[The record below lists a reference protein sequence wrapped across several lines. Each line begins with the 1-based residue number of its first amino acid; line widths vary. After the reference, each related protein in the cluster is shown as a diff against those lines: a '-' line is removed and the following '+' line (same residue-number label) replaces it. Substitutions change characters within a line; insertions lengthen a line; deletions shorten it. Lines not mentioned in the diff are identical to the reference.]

1 MFTRCIGVIE
11 CGYMSDTSI
20 NDNID
25 NEVDVLSEYFEVKK
39 SGDVYY
45 TFRGAI
51 CSQLKGGV
59 NNVLYGKRVNLSEMY
74 GEMIDDI
81 IECITSGV
89 FFRVPYLDKSGYV
102 NLLQSAIKYT
112 SDKYGISIEWMDNI
126 VNNRVGVIM
135 NTDRLYE
142 CMIDRV
148 GGVDNIDWMSI
159 YDRSKCF
166 ITNNGDIL
174 LYIANRIISDS
185 SIYKYFVDRYKL
197 RATGVDNKNF
207 KRKDGKRRNT
217 IKLEWDGGGSKRV
230 ELSSLVKDKRSWWR
244 ISTEGNSRDR
254 VNIRDYDRLL
264 NGRSEDEVLPDL
276 CPIDNNIVLNY
287 TRIDFSINN
296 DNNIGECKR
305 HNDIGGSG
313 NKIWSSASIDRIDS
327 NSEYSYD
334 NIEIIS
340 QYYNTQVK
348 NCASHSQI
356 GKLYY
361 YQLKKLLSKKISK
374 ELVKSM
380 SDDELYKVSDMFS
393 IYFKLFEI
401 VSDNSTI
408 LHKEMVRRDKK
419 RSKLQLVD
427 PGEIG

>member
-1 MFTRCIGVIE
+1 MNKDNKVE
-11 CGYMSDTSI
+11 CGGGFFDWSC
-20 NDNID
+20 
-25 NEVDVLSEYFEVKK
+25 VDSGG
-39 SGDVYY
+39 GDVYY
-45 TFRGAI
+45 TFKGVI

-74 GEMIDDI
+74 NKMIDDI

-126 VNNRVGVIM
+126 VNNRVGVTM

-148 GGVDNIDWMSI
+148 DGVDNIDWMSI

-254 VNIRDYDRLL
+254 VNIRDYDVLL
-264 NGRSEDEVLPDL
+264 NGRSEDEVLPDV

-305 HNDIGGSG
+305 HNDIGGNG
-313 NKIWSSASIDRIDS
+313 DKIWSFASIDRIDS
-327 NSEYSYD
+327 NKEYSYD
-334 NIEIIS
+334 NVEIIS

-348 NCASHSQI
+348 NCASISQI
-356 GKLYY
+356 CKLYH
-361 YQLKKLLSKKISK
+361 YQLKNLIDKKINK
-374 ELVKSM
+374 VNIKVM
-380 SDDELYKVSDMFS
+380 TDDMLYKSFDDLGEYVNL
-393 IYFKLFEI
+393 IEI
-401 VSDNSTI
+401 VHNYRKI
-408 LHKEMVRRDKK
+408 LLKEMERRDKK
-419 RSKLQLVD
+419 RSKV
-427 PGEIG
+427 

>member
-1 MFTRCIGVIE
+1 
-11 CGYMSDTSI
+11 
-20 NDNID
+20 
-25 NEVDVLSEYFEVKK
+25 
-39 SGDVYY
+39 
-45 TFRGAI
+45 
-51 CSQLKGGV
+51 
-59 NNVLYGKRVNLSEMY
+59 
-74 GEMIDDI
+74 
-81 IECITSGV
+81 
-89 FFRVPYLDKSGYV
+89 
-102 NLLQSAIKYT
+102 
-112 SDKYGISIEWMDNI
+112 
-126 VNNRVGVIM
+126 
-135 NTDRLYE
+135 
-142 CMIDRV
+142 
-148 GGVDNIDWMSI
+148 MSI

-296 DNNIGECKR
+296 DNNINECKR

-348 NCASHSQI
+348 NCASITQT

-361 YQLKKLLSKKISK
+361 YQLHRLLGKKINKDGIKTMSDSELDKIFDNLGVYVNIIEVVHEYRKILFK
-374 ELVKSM
+374 ELNK
-380 SDDELYKVSDMFS
+380 
-393 IYFKLFEI
+393 
-401 VSDNSTI
+401 
-408 LHKEMVRRDKK
+408 RDKN
-419 RSKLQLVD
+419 RSKL
-427 PGEIG
+427 EIS